1 MVTQRFKPP
10 SNLTFKRHIVALA
23 LWGIGSLGYAAS
35 RPTVSAPVKPPVK
48 SATSVAAKTNKT
60 ALTPAIT
67 QAIAG
72 VNPTAVPVSVVNT
85 PDGIDGGNDDNLM
98 YDGADDGGEVDIT
111 STAPIVTNPANQPNL
126 DTQPKATQPKDTQ
139 PIAPASGQIQQV
151 ALGAVSPVTVE
162 KFVKMID
169 IIRQNY
175 VTNVDDESLFANAM
189 AGTLAGL
196 DPYSEY
202 LDANAFENLRLFT
215 EGDIGSI
222 GVSVSFHADVDSWVF
237 DDVLPN
243 SPAAK
248 AGIQRGNYLHQIND
262 NKLDNTRTSQDV
274 DQLLTGIAG
283 TTARLL
289 VSDKGRR
296 KHLVVVQRTLLQQQA
311 MSANIINGVA
321 VVHIPVFQNNT
332 QQQFLM
338 ALTKLN
344 QPFNMLVL
352 DLRNNPGGVLSAAN
366 DIASLFM
373 NDKVVVQIKNRQGIQ
388 EVMRTHGKAQFA
400 DLPLAVLQ
408 NRYSASAAEVLAS
421 ALQNNQRAKVYGET
435 SYGKGSIQ
443 SIIPIND
450 SEAVKLTVAH
460 YYSSKGEKIDGVG
473 VKPDVALTGAETGW
487 LDQVL
492 ADLQT
497 TKRSNQFLL
506 KPTPTPQSF

>member
-1 MVTQRFKPP
+1 MVTQRLKPL
-10 SNLTFKRHIVALA
+10 SNPTFKRHVIVLA
-23 LWGIGSLGYAAS
+23 LWGIGSLSYAAS
-35 RPTVSAPVKPPVK
+35 RPIISAPVKSPVK

-72 VNPTAVPVSVVNT
+72 VNPNAVPVSVVNT
-85 PDGIDGGNDDNLM
+85 PDGIPDGADDDNLTD
-98 YDGADDGGEVDIT
+98 DGADDGGEVDIT
-111 STAPIVTNPANQPNL
+111 STTPMVTNP
-126 DTQPKATQPKDTQ
+126 DTQ

-189 AGTLAGL
+189 AGTLAAL

-248 AGIQRGNYLHQIND
+248 AGVQRGNYLHQIND
-262 NKLDNTRTSQDV
+262 NKLDSTRTSQDV

-311 MSANIINGVA
+311 MSTNIINGVA
-321 VVHIPVFQNNT
+321 VVQIPVFQNNT

-344 QPFNMLVL
+344 QPFSVLVL

-373 NDKVVVQIKNRQGIQ
+373 NDKVVVEIKNRQGIQ

-400 DLPLAVLQ
+400 DLPLVVLQ

-443 SIIPIND
+443 SIVPIND
-450 SEAVKLTVAH
+450 NEAVKLTVAH
-460 YYSSKGEKIDGVG
+460 YYSGKGEKIDGVG
-473 VKPDVALTGAETGW
+473 VKPDVTLTGAETSW
-487 LDQVL
+487 QDQVL

>member
-1 MVTQRFKPP
+1 MVTQRFKPL
-10 SNLTFKRHIVALA
+10 SNPTFKRHVIALA
-23 LWGIGSLGYAAS
+23 LWGIGSLSYAAS
-35 RPTVSAPVKPPVK
+35 RPPVNAPVKIPVT
-48 SATSVAAKTNKT
+48 SAASVAAKTNKT

-72 VNPTAVPVSVVNT
+72 VNPTAVPISVVNI
-85 PDGIDGGNDDNLM
+85 PNGADDDNLTD
-98 YDGADDGGEVDIT
+98 DGADDGGEVDIT
-111 STAPIVTNPANQPNL
+111 STTPMVTNPA
-126 DTQPKATQPKDTQ
+126 TQ

-189 AGTLAGL
+189 AGTLAAL

-262 NKLDNTRTSQDV
+262 NKLDSTRTSQDV

-296 KHLVVVQRTLLQQQA
+296 KHLVVVQRTLVQQQA
-311 MSANIINGVA
+311 MSTNIINGVA
-321 VVHIPVFQNNT
+321 VVQIPVFQNNT

-344 QPFNMLVL
+344 QPFSVLVL

-373 NDKVVVQIKNRQGIQ
+373 NDKVVVEIKNRQGIQ

-400 DLPLAVLQ
+400 DLPLVVLQ

-421 ALQNNQRAKVYGET
+421 ALQNNQRAKVYGEI

-443 SIIPIND
+443 SIVPIND
-450 SEAVKLTVAH
+450 NEAVKLTVAH

-473 VKPDVALTGAETGW
+473 VKPDVTLTGAETSW
-487 LDQVL
+487 QDQVL

>member
-1 MVTQRFKPP
+1 MVTQRLKPL
-10 SNLTFKRHIVALA
+10 SNPNFKRHIVALA

-35 RPTVSAPVKPPVK
+35 RPTVSTPVKPPVT
-48 SATSVAAKTNKT
+48 SAASVAAKTNKT

-72 VNPTAVPVSVVNT
+72 ASYNTAVPISEVNAPNGV
-85 PDGIDGGNDDNLM
+85 PDAADDDNLTD
-98 YDGADDGGEVDIT
+98 DGADDGGEVDIT
-111 STAPIVTNPANQPNL
+111 STTPMVTNPA
-126 DTQPKATQPKDTQ
+126 TQ

-189 AGTLAGL
+189 AGTLAAL

-296 KHLVVVQRTLLQQQA
+296 KHLVVVQRTLVQQQA
-311 MSANIINGVA
+311 MSTNIINGVA
-321 VVHIPVFQNNT
+321 VVQIPVFQNNT

-344 QPFNMLVL
+344 QPFSVLVL

-400 DLPLAVLQ
+400 DLPLVVLQ

-443 SIIPIND
+443 SIVPIND
-450 SEAVKLTVAH
+450 NEAVKLTVAH

-487 LDQVL
+487 QDQVL

-506 KPTPTPQSF
+506 KPMPTPQSF

>member
-1 MVTQRFKPP
+1 MVTQRLKPL
-10 SNLTFKRHIVALA
+10 SNPTFKRHVIVLA
-23 LWGIGSLGYAAS
+23 LWGIGSLGYAAN
-35 RPTVSAPVKPPVK
+35 RPTVSAPVKPPVT
-48 SATSVAAKTNKT
+48 SAASVAAKTNKT
-60 ALTPAIT
+60 ALKPAIT

-72 VNPTAVPVSVVNT
+72 ANPAAVPVSGGNA
-85 PDGIDGGNDDNLM
+85 PDGIPDGADDDNLTD
-98 YDGADDGGEVDIT
+98 DGADDGGEVDIT
-111 STAPIVTNPANQPNL
+111 STTPMVTNPATQPNL
-126 DTQPKATQPKDTQ
+126 DTQPKDTQ

-189 AGTLAGL
+189 AGTLAAL

-262 NKLDNTRTSQDV
+262 NKLDSTRTSQDV

-296 KHLVVVQRTLLQQQA
+296 KHLVVVQRTLVQQQA

-321 VVHIPVFQNNT
+321 VVQIPVFQNNT

-344 QPFNMLVL
+344 QPFSVLVL

-400 DLPLAVLQ
+400 DLPLVVLQ

-443 SIIPIND
+443 SIVPIND

-473 VKPDVALTGAETGW
+473 VKPDVTLTGAETSW
-487 LDQVL
+487 QDQVL

>member
-1 MVTQRFKPP
+1 MVTQRFKPL
-10 SNLTFKRHIVALA
+10 SNPTFKRHVIVLA
-23 LWGIGSLGYAAS
+23 LWGIGSLSYAAS

-48 SATSVAAKTNKT
+48 SAASVAAKTNKT

-72 VNPTAVPVSVVNT
+72 VNPTAVPISVVNI
-85 PDGIDGGNDDNLM
+85 PNGADDDNLTD
-98 YDGADDGGEVDIT
+98 DGADDGGEVDIT
-111 STAPIVTNPANQPNL
+111 STTPMVTNPA
-126 DTQPKATQPKDTQ
+126 TQ

-189 AGTLAGL
+189 AGTLAAL

-262 NKLDNTRTSQDV
+262 NKLDSTRTSQDV

-296 KHLVVVQRTLLQQQA
+296 KHLVVVQRTLVQQQA
-311 MSANIINGVA
+311 MSTNIINGVA

-344 QPFNMLVL
+344 QPFSVLVL

-388 EVMRTHGKAQFA
+388 EVMRTHGTAQFA
-400 DLPLAVLQ
+400 DLPLVVLQ

-443 SIIPIND
+443 SIVPIND
-450 SEAVKLTVAH
+450 NEAVKLTVAH

-473 VKPDVALTGAETGW
+473 VKPDVTLTGAETSW
-487 LDQVL
+487 QDQVL

-497 TKRSNQFLL
+497 IKRSNQFLL

>member
-1 MVTQRFKPP
+1 MVTQRLKPL
-10 SNLTFKRHIVALA
+10 SNPTFKRHIVAFA
-23 LWGIGSLGYAAS
+23 LWGIGSLGYAAN
-35 RPTVSAPVKPPVK
+35 RPTVSVPVKSPVK
-48 SATSVAAKTNKT
+48 SAASVAAKTNKT

-72 VNPTAVPVSVVNT
+72 TNPTTAVPVSRVNA
-85 PDGIDGGNDDNLM
+85 PDGIPDGADDDNLTD
-98 YDGADDGGEVDIT
+98 DGADDGGEVDIT
-111 STAPIVTNPANQPNL
+111 STTPIVSNPT
-126 DTQPKATQPKDTQ
+126 TQPKATQP
-139 PIAPASGQIQQV
+139 IAPASEQIQQV

-175 VTNVDDESLFANAM
+175 VTNVDDEYLFANAM
-189 AGTLAGL
+189 AGTLAAL

-262 NKLDNTRTSQDV
+262 NKLDSTRTSQDV

-296 KHLVVVQRTLLQQQA
+296 KHLVVVQRTLVQQQA
-311 MSANIINGVA
+311 MSSKIINGVA
-321 VVHIPVFQNNT
+321 VVQIPVFQNNT

-344 QPFNMLVL
+344 QPFSVLVL

-400 DLPLAVLQ
+400 DLPLVVLQ

-450 SEAVKLTVAH
+450 NEAVKLTVAH

-473 VKPDVALTGAETGW
+473 VKPDVALTGAETSW
-487 LDQVL
+487 QDQVL

-506 KPTPTPQSF
+506 KPTPAPQSF

>member
-1 MVTQRFKPP
+1 MVMQRFKPL

-23 LWGIGSLGYAAS
+23 LWGIGSLGYAAN
-35 RPTVSAPVKPPVK
+35 RPTVSVPVKSPVK
-48 SATSVAAKTNKT
+48 SAASVAAKTNKT

-72 VNPTAVPVSVVNT
+72 TNPTTTVPVSGVNA
-85 PDGIDGGNDDNLM
+85 PDGIPDGADDDNLTD
-98 YDGADDGGEVDIT
+98 DGADDGGEVDIT
-111 STAPIVTNPANQPNL
+111 STARIVTNPAN
-126 DTQPKATQPKDTQ
+126 QPKDTQ
-139 PIAPASGQIQQV
+139 PIAPASEQIQQV

-283 TTARLL
+283 ATARLL

-388 EVMRTHGKAQFA
+388 EVIRTHGKAQFA
-400 DLPLAVLQ
+400 DLPLVVLQ

-443 SIIPIND
+443 SIVPIND
-450 SEAVKLTVAH
+450 NEAVKLTVAH

>member
-1 MVTQRFKPP
+1 MVTQRLKPLFNP
-10 SNLTFKRHIVALA
+10 TFKRHVIVLA
-23 LWGIGSLGYAAS
+23 LWGIGSLSHAAS
-35 RPTVSAPVKPPVK
+35 RSTVSSPVKPPAK
-48 SATSVAAKTNKT
+48 SATSVSAKTNKT

-72 VNPTAVPVSVVNT
+72 VNPTALPVSGVST
-85 PDGIDGGNDDNLM
+85 LDGIPDGADDDNLTD
-98 YDGADDGGEVDIT
+98 DGADDGGEVDIT
-111 STAPIVTNPANQPNL
+111 STTPMVTNPA
-126 DTQPKATQPKDTQ
+126 TQ
-139 PIAPASGQIQQV
+139 PIAPASEQIQQV

-262 NKLDNTRTSQDV
+262 NKLDSTRTSQDV

-296 KHLVVVQRTLLQQQA
+296 KHLVVVQRTLVQQQA

-321 VVHIPVFQNNT
+321 VVQIPVFQNNT

-344 QPFNMLVL
+344 QPFSVLVL

-400 DLPLAVLQ
+400 DLPLVVLQ

-443 SIIPIND
+443 SIVPIND

-473 VKPDVALTGAETGW
+473 VKPDVTLTGAETSW
-487 LDQVL
+487 QDQVL

>member
-1 MVTQRFKPP
+1 MVTQRFKPL
-10 SNLTFKRHIVALA
+10 SNPTFKRHIVVLA

-48 SATSVAAKTNKT
+48 SATSVAAKTNRT
-60 ALTPAIT
+60 ALKPAIT

-85 PDGIDGGNDDNLM
+85 PDGIPDGADDDNLTD
-98 YDGADDGGEVDIT
+98 DGADDGGEVDIT
-111 STAPIVTNPANQPNL
+111 STTPIVTNP
-126 DTQPKATQPKDTQ
+126 TTQPKDTQ

-189 AGTLAGL
+189 AGTLAAL

-262 NKLDNTRTSQDV
+262 NKLDSTRTSQDV

-296 KHLVVVQRTLLQQQA
+296 KHLVMVQRTLVQQQA

-321 VVHIPVFQNNT
+321 VVQIPVFQNNT

-344 QPFNMLVL
+344 QPFSVLVL

-400 DLPLAVLQ
+400 DLPLVVLQ

-443 SIIPIND
+443 SIVPIND
-450 SEAVKLTVAH
+450 NEAVKLTVAH

-473 VKPDVALTGAETGW
+473 VKPDVTLAGAETSW
-487 LDQVL
+487 QDQVL

>member
-1 MVTQRFKPP
+1 MVTQRFKPL
-10 SNLTFKRHIVALA
+10 SNPTFKRHIVALA
-23 LWGIGSLGYAAS
+23 LWGIGSLGYAAN
-35 RPTVSAPVKPPVK
+35 RPTVSVPVK
-48 SATSVAAKTNKT
+48 SAASVAAKTNKT

-72 VNPTAVPVSVVNT
+72 TNPTTAVPVSGVNA
-85 PDGIDGGNDDNLM
+85 PDGIPDGADDDNLTD
-98 YDGADDGGEVDIT
+98 DGADDGGEVDIT
-111 STAPIVTNPANQPNL
+111 STTPMVTNP
-126 DTQPKATQPKDTQ
+126 TTQPKDTQ
-139 PIAPASGQIQQV
+139 PIAPASEQIQQV

-175 VTNVDDESLFANAM
+175 VTNVDDEYLFANAM
-189 AGTLAGL
+189 AGTLAAL

-262 NKLDNTRTSQDV
+262 NKLDSTRTPQDV

-296 KHLVVVQRTLLQQQA
+296 KHLVVVQRTLVQQQA
-311 MSANIINGVA
+311 MSSKIINGVA
-321 VVHIPVFQNNT
+321 VVQIPVFQNNT

-344 QPFNMLVL
+344 QPFNVLVL

-400 DLPLAVLQ
+400 DLPLVVLQ

-443 SIIPIND
+443 SIVPIND
-450 SEAVKLTVAH
+450 NEAVKLTVAH

-473 VKPDVALTGAETGW
+473 VKPDVTLTGAETGW
-487 LDQVL
+487 QDQVL

>member
-1 MVTQRFKPP
+1 MVTQRLKTL
-10 SNLTFKRHIVALA
+10 SNPTFRRHIVALA

-35 RPTVSAPVKPPVK
+35 RPTVSAPVKLPVK
-48 SATSVAAKTNKT
+48 SAALVYAKQNKT
-60 ALTPAIT
+60 ALKPAIT

-72 VNPTAVPVSVVNT
+72 VNPTAVPISVVNI
-85 PDGIDGGNDDNLM
+85 PNGADDDNLTD
-98 YDGADDGGEVDIT
+98 DGADDGGEVDIT
-111 STAPIVTNPANQPNL
+111 STTPIVTNPVNQPNL
-126 DTQPKATQPKDTQ
+126 YTQPKDTQ

-189 AGTLAGL
+189 AGTLAAL

-296 KHLVVVQRTLLQQQA
+296 KHLVVVQRTLVQQQA
-311 MSANIINGVA
+311 MSTNIINGVA

-373 NDKVVVQIKNRQGIQ
+373 NDKVVVEIKNRQGIQ

-400 DLPLAVLQ
+400 ELPLVVLQ

-443 SIIPIND
+443 SIVPIND

-473 VKPDVALTGAETGW
+473 VKPDVTLTGAETSW

>member
-1 MVTQRFKPP
+1 MVTQRFKPL
-10 SNLTFKRHIVALA
+10 SNPTFKRHVIVLA

-35 RPTVSAPVKPPVK
+35 RPTVKVPVKPPVT
-48 SATSVAAKTNKT
+48 SAASVAAKTNKT
-60 ALTPAIT
+60 SLTPAIT

-72 VNPTAVPVSVVNT
+72 TNPTAVPGSVVNAPNGI
-85 PDGIDGGNDDNLM
+85 PDGADDDNLTENE
-98 YDGADDGGEVDIT
+98 ADDGGEVDIT
-111 STAPIVTNPANQPNL
+111 STTPMVTNPA
-126 DTQPKATQPKDTQ
+126 TQ
-139 PIAPASGQIQQV
+139 PIMPASEQIQQV

-189 AGTLAGL
+189 AGTLAAL

-202 LDANAFENLRLFT
+202 LDENAFENLRLFT

-262 NKLDNTRTSQDV
+262 NKLDSTRTSQDV

-311 MSANIINGVA
+311 MSTNIINGVA

-344 QPFNMLVL
+344 QPFSVLVL

-373 NDKVVVQIKNRQGIQ
+373 NDKMLVEIKNRQGIQ

-400 DLPLAVLQ
+400 DLPLVVLQ

-443 SIIPIND
+443 SIVPIND

-473 VKPDVALTGAETGW
+473 VKPDVTLTGAETSW
-487 LDQVL
+487 QDQVL

>member
-1 MVTQRFKPP
+1 MVTQRLKPLFNP
-10 SNLTFKRHIVALA
+10 TFKRHVIVLA
-23 LWGIGSLGYAAS
+23 LWGIGSLSHAAS
-35 RPTVSAPVKPPVK
+35 RPTVSSPVKPPAK
-48 SATSVAAKTNKT
+48 SATSVSAKTNKT

-72 VNPTAVPVSVVNT
+72 VNPTALPVSGVST
-85 PDGIDGGNDDNLM
+85 LDGIPDGADDDNLTD
-98 YDGADDGGEVDIT
+98 DGADDGGEVDII
-111 STAPIVTNPANQPNL
+111 STTPMVTNPATQPNI
-126 DTQPKATQPKDTQ
+126 DTQPKDTQ

-189 AGTLAGL
+189 AGTLAAL

-274 DQLLTGIAG
+274 EQLLTGIAG

-296 KHLVVVQRTLLQQQA
+296 KHLVVVQRTLVQQQA

-321 VVHIPVFQNNT
+321 VVQIPVFQNNT

-344 QPFNMLVL
+344 QPFSVLVL

-400 DLPLAVLQ
+400 DLPLVVLQ

-443 SIIPIND
+443 SIVPIND
-450 SEAVKLTVAH
+450 NEAVKLTVAH
-460 YYSSKGEKIDGVG
+460 YYSSKGDKIDGVG
-473 VKPDVALTGAETGW
+473 VKPDVTLTGAETSW
-487 LDQVL
+487 QDQVL

>member
-1 MVTQRFKPP
+1 MVTQRLKPLFNP
-10 SNLTFKRHIVALA
+10 TFKRHVIVLA
-23 LWGIGSLGYAAS
+23 LWGIGSLSHAAS
-35 RPTVSAPVKPPVK
+35 RSTVSAPVKPPAK
-48 SATSVAAKTNKT
+48 SATSVSAKTNKT

-72 VNPTAVPVSVVNT
+72 VNPTALPVSGVST
-85 PDGIDGGNDDNLM
+85 LDGIPDAADDDNLTD
-98 YDGADDGGEVDIT
+98 DGADDGGEVDIT
-111 STAPIVTNPANQPNL
+111 STTPMVTNPA
-126 DTQPKATQPKDTQ
+126 TQ
-139 PIAPASGQIQQV
+139 PITPASEQIQQV

-189 AGTLAGL
+189 AGTLAAL

-262 NKLDNTRTSQDV
+262 NKLDSTRTSQDV

-296 KHLVVVQRTLLQQQA
+296 KHLVVVQRTLVQQQA

-344 QPFNMLVL
+344 QPFSVLVL

-400 DLPLAVLQ
+400 DLPLVVLQ
-408 NRYSASAAEVLAS
+408 NRYSASAAEVLTS
-421 ALQNNQRAKVYGET
+421 ALQNNLRAKVYGET

-443 SIIPIND
+443 SIVPIND

-473 VKPDVALTGAETGW
+473 VKPDVTLTGAETSW
-487 LDQVL
+487 QDQVL

>member
-1 MVTQRFKPP
+1 MQRLKLL
-10 SNLTFKRHIVALA
+10 SNPTFKRHVIVLA
-23 LWGIGSLGYAAS
+23 LWGIGSSSYAAN
-35 RPTVSAPVKPPVK
+35 RPTVSAPVKSPVT
-48 SATSVAAKTNKT
+48 SAASVAAKTDKT

-72 VNPTAVPVSVVNT
+72 ANPAAVPVSGVNT
-85 PDGIDGGNDDNLM
+85 PSGIPDGADDDNLTD
-98 YDGADDGGEVDIT
+98 DGADDGGEVDIT
-111 STAPIVTNPANQPNL
+111 STTPMVTNPATQPNL
-126 DTQPKATQPKDTQ
+126 DTQPKDTQ

-151 ALGAVSPVTVE
+151 VLGAVSPVTVE

-189 AGTLAGL
+189 AGTLAAL

-262 NKLDNTRTSQDV
+262 NKLDSTRTSQDV

-296 KHLVVVQRTLLQQQA
+296 KHLVVVQRTLVQQQA
-311 MSANIINGVA
+311 MSTNIINGVA
-321 VVHIPVFQNNT
+321 VVQIPVFQNNT

-344 QPFNMLVL
+344 QPFSVLVL

-400 DLPLAVLQ
+400 DLPLVVLQ

-443 SIIPIND
+443 SIVPIND
-450 SEAVKLTVAH
+450 NEAVKLTVAH

-473 VKPDVALTGAETGW
+473 VKPDVTLTGAETGW
-487 LDQVL
+487 QDQVL

>member
-1 MVTQRFKPP
+1 MVTQRFKPL
-10 SNLTFKRHIVALA
+10 SNPTFKRHVIVLA
-23 LWGIGSLGYAAS
+23 LWGIGSLGYAAN
-35 RPTVSAPVKPPVK
+35 RPTVSAPVKPPVT
-48 SATSVAAKTNKT
+48 SAASVAAKTNKT
-60 ALTPAIT
+60 ALKPAIT

-72 VNPTAVPVSVVNT
+72 VNPTAVPISVVNI
-85 PDGIDGGNDDNLM
+85 PNGSDEDNLTD
-98 YDGADDGGEVDIT
+98 DGADDGGEVDIT
-111 STAPIVTNPANQPNL
+111 STAPIVTNPTTQPNL
-126 DTQPKATQPKDTQ
+126 DTQPKDTQ

-189 AGTLAGL
+189 AGTLAAL

-262 NKLDNTRTSQDV
+262 NKLDSTRTSQDV

-296 KHLVVVQRTLLQQQA
+296 KHLVVVQRTLVQQQA
-311 MSANIINGVA
+311 MSTNIINGVA
-321 VVHIPVFQNNT
+321 VVQIPVFQNNT

-344 QPFNMLVL
+344 QPFSVLVL

-388 EVMRTHGKAQFA
+388 EVMRTHGTAQFA
-400 DLPLAVLQ
+400 DLPLVVLQ

-443 SIIPIND
+443 SIVPIND
-450 SEAVKLTVAH
+450 NEAVKLTVAH

-473 VKPDVALTGAETGW
+473 VKPDVTLTGAETSW
-487 LDQVL
+487 QDQVL

-497 TKRSNQFLL
+497 IKRSNQFLL

>member
-1 MVTQRFKPP
+1 MVTQRLKPLFNP
-10 SNLTFKRHIVALA
+10 TFKRHVIVLA
-23 LWGIGSLGYAAS
+23 LWGIGSLSHAAS
-35 RPTVSAPVKPPVK
+35 RSTVSSPVKPPAK
-48 SATSVAAKTNKT
+48 SATSVSAKTNKT

-72 VNPTAVPVSVVNT
+72 ANPAAVPVSMANA
-85 PDGIDGGNDDNLM
+85 PDGIPDGADDDNLTD
-98 YDGADDGGEVDIT
+98 DGADDGGEVDIT
-111 STAPIVTNPANQPNL
+111 STTPMVTNP
-126 DTQPKATQPKDTQ
+126 ATQPKDTQ
-139 PIAPASGQIQQV
+139 PIETASEQIQQV

-189 AGTLAGL
+189 AGTLAAL

-262 NKLDNTRTSQDV
+262 NKLDSTRTSQDV

-296 KHLVVVQRTLLQQQA
+296 KHLVVVQRTLVQQQA
-311 MSANIINGVA
+311 MSTNIINGVA

-344 QPFNMLVL
+344 QPFSVLVL

-400 DLPLAVLQ
+400 DLPLVVLQ

-443 SIIPIND
+443 SIVPIND

-473 VKPDVALTGAETGW
+473 VKPDVTLTGAETSW
-487 LDQVL
+487 QDQVL

>member
-1 MVTQRFKPP
+1 MVTQRLKPL
-10 SNLTFKRHIVALA
+10 SNPTFKRHIVALA
-23 LWGIGSLGYAAS
+23 LWGIGSLGYAAN
-35 RPTVSAPVKPPVK
+35 RPTVNVPVKPPVT
-48 SATSVAAKTNKT
+48 SAASVAAKTNKT
-60 ALTPAIT
+60 ALKPAIT

-72 VNPTAVPVSVVNT
+72 ANPTAVPVSGVNT
-85 PDGIDGGNDDNLM
+85 PDGIPDGADDDNLT
-98 YDGADDGGEVDIT
+98 DDEADDGGEVDIT
-111 STAPIVTNPANQPNL
+111 STTPMVTNPA
-126 DTQPKATQPKDTQ
+126 TQ
-139 PIAPASGQIQQV
+139 PIMPASEQIQQV

-189 AGTLAGL
+189 AGTLAAL

-262 NKLDNTRTSQDV
+262 NKLDSTRTSQDV

-311 MSANIINGVA
+311 MSTNIINGVA
-321 VVHIPVFQNNT
+321 VVQIPVFQNNT

-344 QPFNMLVL
+344 QPFSVLVL

-373 NDKVVVQIKNRQGIQ
+373 NDKVVVEIKNRQGIQ

-400 DLPLAVLQ
+400 DLPLVVLQ

-443 SIIPIND
+443 SIVPIND

-473 VKPDVALTGAETGW
+473 VKPDVTLTGAETSW
-487 LDQVL
+487 QDQVL

-506 KPTPTPQSF
+506 KPTSTPQSF

>member
-1 MVTQRFKPP
+1 MVTQRLKSL
-10 SNLTFKRHIVALA
+10 SNPTFKRHIIALA
-23 LWGIGSLGYAAS
+23 LWGIGSLGYAAN

-48 SATSVAAKTNKT
+48 SATSAAAKTNKT
-60 ALTPAIT
+60 TLKPAIT
-67 QAIAG
+67 QAIA
-72 VNPTAVPVSVVNT
+72 VANPAIAVPISAVNAPNAV
-85 PDGIDGGNDDNLM
+85 PDGADYDNSTD
-98 YDGADDGGEVDIT
+98 DGADDGGEVDIH
-111 STAPIVTNPANQPNL
+111 STAPMVTNPATQPNL
-126 DTQPKATQPKDTQ
+126 DTQPKDTQ

-262 NKLDNTRTSQDV
+262 NKLDSTRTPQDV

-296 KHLVVVQRTLLQQQA
+296 KHLVVVQRTLVQQQA
-311 MSANIINGVA
+311 MSSKIINGVA
-321 VVHIPVFQNNT
+321 VVQIPVFQNNT

-344 QPFNMLVL
+344 QPFNVLVL

-400 DLPLAVLQ
+400 DLPLVVLQ

-421 ALQNNQRAKVYGET
+421 TLQNNQRAKVYGET

-443 SIIPIND
+443 SIVPIND
-450 SEAVKLTVAH
+450 NEAVKLTVAH

-473 VKPDVALTGAETGW
+473 VKPNVTLTGAETSW
-487 LDQVL
+487 QDQVL

>member
-1 MVTQRFKPP
+1 MVTQRLKSL
-10 SNLTFKRHIVALA
+10 SNPTFKRHIIALA
-23 LWGIGSLGYAAS
+23 LWGIGSLGYAAN

-60 ALTPAIT
+60 ALKPAIT

-72 VNPTAVPVSVVNT
+72 ANPAAVPVSGGNA
-85 PDGIDGGNDDNLM
+85 PDGIPDGADDDNLTD
-98 YDGADDGGEVDIT
+98 DGADDGGEVDIT
-111 STAPIVTNPANQPNL
+111 STTPMVTNPATQPNL
-126 DTQPKATQPKDTQ
+126 DTQPKDTQ
-139 PIAPASGQIQQV
+139 PIAPASEQIQQV

-189 AGTLAGL
+189 AGTLAAL

-296 KHLVVVQRTLLQQQA
+296 KHLVVVQRTLVQQQA
-311 MSANIINGVA
+311 MSTNIINGVA

-344 QPFNMLVL
+344 QPFSVLVL

-400 DLPLAVLQ
+400 DLPLVVLQ

-443 SIIPIND
+443 SIVPIND
-450 SEAVKLTVAH
+450 NEAVKLTVAH

-473 VKPDVALTGAETGW
+473 VKPDVTLTGAETSW
-487 LDQVL
+487 QDQVL

>member
-1 MVTQRFKPP
+1 MVTQRLKPL
-10 SNLTFKRHIVALA
+10 SNPTFKRHVIVLA

-35 RPTVSAPVKPPVK
+35 RPTVSSPVKPPVK

-67 QAIAG
+67 QAIAST
-72 VNPTAVPVSVVNT
+72 NPTAVPVSAVNAPNAV
-85 PDGIDGGNDDNLM
+85 PDGADYDNLTD
-98 YDGADDGGEVDIT
+98 DGADDGGEVDIT
-111 STAPIVTNPANQPNL
+111 STTPMVTNPATQPNI
-126 DTQPKATQPKDTQ
+126 DTQPKDTQ
-139 PIAPASGQIQQV
+139 PIAPASEQIQQV

-189 AGTLAGL
+189 AGTLAAL

-262 NKLDNTRTSQDV
+262 NKLDSTRTSQDV
-274 DQLLTGIAG
+274 EQLLTGIAG

-296 KHLVVVQRTLLQQQA
+296 KHLVVVQRTLVQQQA
-311 MSANIINGVA
+311 MSTNIINGVA
-321 VVHIPVFQNNT
+321 VVQIPVFQNNT

-344 QPFNMLVL
+344 QPFSVLVL

-400 DLPLAVLQ
+400 DLPLVVLQ

-443 SIIPIND
+443 SIVPIND

-473 VKPDVALTGAETGW
+473 VKPDVTLTGAETSW
-487 LDQVL
+487 QDQVL

>member
-1 MVTQRFKPP
+1 MVTQRFKPL

-23 LWGIGSLGYAAS
+23 LWGIGSLSYAAS

-72 VNPTAVPVSVVNT
+72 VNPTAAPVSVVNT

-98 YDGADDGGEVDIT
+98 DDGADDGGEVDIT
-111 STAPIVTNPANQPNL
+111 STAPIVTNPANQP
-126 DTQPKATQPKDTQ
+126 KDTQ
-139 PIAPASGQIQQV
+139 PIAPASEQIQQV

-262 NKLDNTRTSQDV
+262 NKLDNTRTPQDV

-321 VVHIPVFQNNT
+321 VVQIPVFQNNT

-344 QPFNMLVL
+344 QPFSVLVL

-400 DLPLAVLQ
+400 DLPLVVLQ

-443 SIIPIND
+443 SIVPIND
-450 SEAVKLTVAH
+450 NEAVKLTVAH

-473 VKPDVALTGAETGW
+473 VKPDVVLTGAETGW

-497 TKRSNQFLL
+497 TKRSYQFLL

>member
-1 MVTQRFKPP
+1 MVTQRLKSL
-10 SNLTFKRHIVALA
+10 SNPTFKRHVIALA
-23 LWGIGSLGYAAS
+23 LWGIGSLGYAAN

-60 ALTPAIT
+60 ALKPAIT
-67 QAIAG
+67 QAIAST
-72 VNPTAVPVSVVNT
+72 NPTAVPVSAVNAPNGV
-85 PDGIDGGNDDNLM
+85 PDGADYDNSTD
-98 YDGADDGGEVDIT
+98 DGADDGGEVDIT
-111 STAPIVTNPANQPNL
+111 STTPMVTNPATQPNL
-126 DTQPKATQPKDTQ
+126 DTQPKDTQ

-151 ALGAVSPVTVE
+151 ALEAVSPVTVE

-262 NKLDNTRTSQDV
+262 NKLDSTRTPQDV
-274 DQLLTGIAG
+274 EQLLTGIAG

-296 KHLVVVQRTLLQQQA
+296 KHLVVVQRTLVQQQA
-311 MSANIINGVA
+311 MSTNIINGAA
-321 VVHIPVFQNNT
+321 VVQIPVFQNNT

-344 QPFNMLVL
+344 QPFSVLVL

-373 NDKVVVQIKNRQGIQ
+373 NDKVVVEIKNRQGIQ

-400 DLPLAVLQ
+400 DLPLVVLQ

-421 ALQNNQRAKVYGET
+421 TLQNNQRAKVYGET

-443 SIIPIND
+443 SIVPIND
-450 SEAVKLTVAH
+450 NEAVKLTVAH

-473 VKPDVALTGAETGW
+473 VKPDVTLTGAETSW
-487 LDQVL
+487 QDQVL

>member
-1 MVTQRFKPP
+1 MVTQRLKPLFNP
-10 SNLTFKRHIVALA
+10 TFKRHIVALA

-35 RPTVSAPVKPPVK
+35 RPTVNSPVKPPFK
-48 SATSVAAKTNKT
+48 SAASVAAKTNKT
-60 ALTPAIT
+60 TLTPAIT

-72 VNPTAVPVSVVNT
+72 VNPTAVPVSVVNA
-85 PDGIDGGNDDNLM
+85 PDGIPDGADYDNSTD
-98 YDGADDGGEVDIT
+98 DGADDGGEVDIT
-111 STAPIVTNPANQPNL
+111 STTPMVTNP
-126 DTQPKATQPKDTQ
+126 TTQPKDTQ

-262 NKLDNTRTSQDV
+262 NKLDSTRTPQDV

-296 KHLVVVQRTLLQQQA
+296 KHLVVVQRTLVQQQA
-311 MSANIINGVA
+311 MSSKIINGVA
-321 VVHIPVFQNNT
+321 VVQIPVFQNNT

-344 QPFNMLVL
+344 QPFNVLVL

-400 DLPLAVLQ
+400 DLPLVVLQ

-443 SIIPIND
+443 SIVPIND
-450 SEAVKLTVAH
+450 NEAVKLTVAH

-473 VKPDVALTGAETGW
+473 VKPDVTLTGAETSW
-487 LDQVL
+487 QDQVL

-497 TKRSNQFLL
+497 IKRSNQFLL

>member
-1 MVTQRFKPP
+1 MVTQRLKPL
-10 SNLTFKRHIVALA
+10 SNPTFKRHVIVLA

-35 RPTVSAPVKPPVK
+35 RPIISAPVKSPVK

-60 ALTPAIT
+60 ALKPAIT

-85 PDGIDGGNDDNLM
+85 PDGIPDGADDDNLTD
-98 YDGADDGGEVDIT
+98 DGADDGGEVDIT
-111 STAPIVTNPANQPNL
+111 STTPIVTNPANQPTL
-126 DTQPKATQPKDTQ
+126 ATQPI
-139 PIAPASGQIQQV
+139 PPASEQIQQV

-189 AGTLAGL
+189 AGTLAAL

-248 AGIQRGNYLHQIND
+248 AGVQRGNYLHQIND
-262 NKLDNTRTSQDV
+262 NKLDSTRTSQDV

-311 MSANIINGVA
+311 MSTNITNGVA
-321 VVHIPVFQNNT
+321 VVQIPVFQNNT

-344 QPFNMLVL
+344 QPFSVLVL

-400 DLPLAVLQ
+400 DLPLVVLQ

-443 SIIPIND
+443 SIVPIND

-473 VKPDVALTGAETGW
+473 VKPDVTLTGAETGW
-487 LDQVL
+487 QDQVL

>member
-1 MVTQRFKPP
+1 MVTQRLKPL
-10 SNLTFKRHIVALA
+10 SNPNFKRHIVALA

-35 RPTVSAPVKPPVK
+35 RPTVSTPVKPPVT
-48 SATSVAAKTNKT
+48 SAASVAAKTNKT
-60 ALTPAIT
+60 ALKPAIT

-72 VNPTAVPVSVVNT
+72 ANPAAVPVSVVNAPNGI
-85 PDGIDGGNDDNLM
+85 PDGADYDNLTD
-98 YDGADDGGEVDIT
+98 DGADDGGEVDIT
-111 STAPIVTNPANQPNL
+111 STTPMVTNPA
-126 DTQPKATQPKDTQ
+126 TQ
-139 PIAPASGQIQQV
+139 PIAPASEQIQQV

-175 VTNVDDESLFANAM
+175 VTNVDDEALFANAM
-189 AGTLAGL
+189 AGTLVAL

-202 LDANAFENLRLFT
+202 LDADAFENLRLFT

-262 NKLDNTRTSQDV
+262 NKLDSTRTSQDV

-296 KHLVVVQRTLLQQQA
+296 KHLVVVQRTLVQQQA
-311 MSANIINGVA
+311 MSTNIINGVA
-321 VVHIPVFQNNT
+321 VVQIPVFQNNT

-344 QPFNMLVL
+344 QPFSVLVL

-400 DLPLAVLQ
+400 DLPLVVLQ

-443 SIIPIND
+443 SIVPIND
-450 SEAVKLTVAH
+450 NEAVKLTVAH
-460 YYSSKGEKIDGVG
+460 YYSSKGDKIDGVG
-473 VKPDVALTGAETGW
+473 VKPDVTLTGAETSW

-506 KPTPTPQSF
+506 KPTSTPQSF

>member
-1 MVTQRFKPP
+1 MVTQRLKPL
-10 SNLTFKRHIVALA
+10 SNPNFKRHIVALA

-35 RPTVSAPVKPPVK
+35 RPTVSTPVKPPVN
-48 SATSVAAKTNKT
+48 SAASVAAKTNKT

-72 VNPTAVPVSVVNT
+72 ASSNTAVPISEVNAPNGV
-85 PDGIDGGNDDNLM
+85 PDAADDDNLTD
-98 YDGADDGGEVDIT
+98 DGADDGGEVDIT
-111 STAPIVTNPANQPNL
+111 STTPMVTNPA
-126 DTQPKATQPKDTQ
+126 TQ
-139 PIAPASGQIQQV
+139 PIAPASEQIQQV

-189 AGTLAGL
+189 AGTLAAL

-296 KHLVVVQRTLLQQQA
+296 KHLVVVQRTLVQQQA

-321 VVHIPVFQNNT
+321 VVQIPVFQNNT

-344 QPFNMLVL
+344 QPFSVLVL

-373 NDKVVVQIKNRQGIQ
+373 NDKVVVEIKNRQGIQ

-400 DLPLAVLQ
+400 DLPLVVLQ

-443 SIIPIND
+443 SIVPIND

-473 VKPDVALTGAETGW
+473 VKPDVTLTGAETSW
-487 LDQVL
+487 QDQVL

>member
-1 MVTQRFKPP
+1 MVTQRLKPL
-10 SNLTFKRHIVALA
+10 SNPTFKRHIVALA

-35 RPTVSAPVKPPVK
+35 RPTVSVPVKSPVK
-48 SATSVAAKTNKT
+48 SAASVAAKTNKT

-72 VNPTAVPVSVVNT
+72 TNPTTAVPVSGVNA
-85 PDGIDGGNDDNLM
+85 PDGIPDGADDDNLTD
-98 YDGADDGGEVDIT
+98 DGADDGGEVDIT
-111 STAPIVTNPANQPNL
+111 STTPIVSNPT
-126 DTQPKATQPKDTQ
+126 TQPKATQP
-139 PIAPASGQIQQV
+139 IAPASEQIQQV

-175 VTNVDDESLFANAM
+175 VTNVDDEYLFANAM
-189 AGTLAGL
+189 AGTLAAL

-262 NKLDNTRTSQDV
+262 NKLDSTRTSQDV

-344 QPFNMLVL
+344 QPFSGLVL

-373 NDKVVVQIKNRQGIQ
+373 NDKVVAQIKNRQGIQ

-400 DLPLAVLQ
+400 DLPLVVLQ

-443 SIIPIND
+443 SIVPIND
-450 SEAVKLTVAH
+450 NEAVKLTVAH

-473 VKPDVALTGAETGW
+473 VKPDVVLTGAETSW

-497 TKRSNQFLL
+497 TKRSYQFLL

>member
-1 MVTQRFKPP
+1 MVTQRLKPLFNP
-10 SNLTFKRHIVALA
+10 TFKRHVIVLA
-23 LWGIGSLGYAAS
+23 LWGIGSLGYAAN
-35 RPTVSAPVKPPVK
+35 RPTVSAPIKPPVK
-48 SATSVAAKTNKT
+48 SATSAAAKTNKT

-72 VNPTAVPVSVVNT
+72 TNPTAVPVSLVNASNGI
-85 PDGIDGGNDDNLM
+85 PDGADDDNLTD
-98 YDGADDGGEVDIT
+98 DGADDGGEVDIT
-111 STAPIVTNPANQPNL
+111 STTPMVTNPA
-126 DTQPKATQPKDTQ
+126 TQ
-139 PIAPASGQIQQV
+139 PIAPASEQIQQV

-189 AGTLAGL
+189 AGTLAAL

-262 NKLDNTRTSQDV
+262 NKLDSTRTSQDV

-296 KHLVVVQRTLLQQQA
+296 KHLVLVQRTLVQQQA
-311 MSANIINGVA
+311 MSTNIINGVA
-321 VVHIPVFQNNT
+321 VVQIPVFQNNT

-344 QPFNMLVL
+344 QPFSVLVL

-400 DLPLAVLQ
+400 DLPLVVLQ

-443 SIIPIND
+443 SIVPIND

-473 VKPDVALTGAETGW
+473 VKPDVALTGAETSW
-487 LDQVL
+487 QDQVL

>member
-1 MVTQRFKPP
+1 MVTQRFKPL
-10 SNLTFKRHIVALA
+10 SNPTFKRHVIVLA
-23 LWGIGSLGYAAS
+23 LWGIGSLSYAAS

-48 SATSVAAKTNKT
+48 SAASVAAKTNKT

-72 VNPTAVPVSVVNT
+72 VNPNAVPVSVVNT
-85 PDGIDGGNDDNLM
+85 PDGIPDGADEDNLTD
-98 YDGADDGGEVDIT
+98 DGADDGGEVDIT
-111 STAPIVTNPANQPNL
+111 STAPIVTNPA
-126 DTQPKATQPKDTQ
+126 TQ

-189 AGTLAGL
+189 AGTLAAL

-222 GVSVSFHADVDSWVF
+222 GVSVSFHANVDSWVF

-248 AGIQRGNYLHQIND
+248 AGIQRGNYLLQIND

-296 KHLVVVQRTLLQQQA
+296 KHLVVVQRTLVQQQA
-311 MSANIINGVA
+311 MSTNIINGVA
-321 VVHIPVFQNNT
+321 VVQIPVFQNNT

-344 QPFNMLVL
+344 QPFSVLVL

-388 EVMRTHGKAQFA
+388 EVMRTHGTAQFA
-400 DLPLAVLQ
+400 DLPLVVLQ

-443 SIIPIND
+443 SIVPIND

-473 VKPDVALTGAETGW
+473 VKPDVTLTGAETSW
-487 LDQVL
+487 QDQVL

>member
-1 MVTQRFKPP
+1 MVTQRLKPL
-10 SNLTFKRHIVALA
+10 SNPNFKRHIVALA

-35 RPTVSAPVKPPVK
+35 RPTVSTPVKPK
-48 SATSVAAKTNKT
+48 SAASVAAKTNKT
-60 ALTPAIT
+60 ALKPAIT

-72 VNPTAVPVSVVNT
+72 ANPAAVPVSGGNAANGV
-85 PDGIDGGNDDNLM
+85 PDGADNDNLTD
-98 YDGADDGGEVDIT
+98 DGADDGGEVDIT
-111 STAPIVTNPANQPNL
+111 STTPMVTNPATQPNL
-126 DTQPKATQPKDTQ
+126 DTQPKDTQ
-139 PIAPASGQIQQV
+139 PIAPASEQIQQV

-189 AGTLAGL
+189 AGTLAAL

-274 DQLLTGIAG
+274 EQLLTGIAG

-296 KHLVVVQRTLLQQQA
+296 KHLVVVQRTLVQQQA

-321 VVHIPVFQNNT
+321 VVQIPVFQNNT

-344 QPFNMLVL
+344 QPFSVLVL

-400 DLPLAVLQ
+400 DLPLVVLQ

-443 SIIPIND
+443 SIVPIND
-450 SEAVKLTVAH
+450 NEAVKLTVAH
-460 YYSSKGEKIDGVG
+460 YYSSKGDKIDGVG
-473 VKPDVALTGAETGW
+473 VKPDVTLTGAETSW

-506 KPTPTPQSF
+506 KPTSTPQSF

>member
-1 MVTQRFKPP
+1 MVTQRLKPLFNP
-10 SNLTFKRHIVALA
+10 TFKRHIIALA
-23 LWGIGSLGYAAS
+23 LWGIGSLGYAAN

-60 ALTPAIT
+60 ALKPAIT

-72 VNPTAVPVSVVNT
+72 ANPAAVPVSGGNA
-85 PDGIDGGNDDNLM
+85 PDGIPDAADDDNLTD
-98 YDGADDGGEVDIT
+98 DGADDGGEVDIT
-111 STAPIVTNPANQPNL
+111 STTPMVTNPATQPNL
-126 DTQPKATQPKDTQ
+126 DTQPKDTQ

-189 AGTLAGL
+189 AGTLTGL

-262 NKLDNTRTSQDV
+262 NKLDSTRTPQDV
-274 DQLLTGIAG
+274 EQLLTGIAG

-296 KHLVVVQRTLLQQQA
+296 KHLVVVQRTLVQQQA
-311 MSANIINGVA
+311 MSTNIINGAA
-321 VVHIPVFQNNT
+321 VVQIPVFQNNT

-344 QPFNMLVL
+344 QPFSVLVL

-400 DLPLAVLQ
+400 DLPLVVLQ

-421 ALQNNQRAKVYGET
+421 TLQNNQRAKVYGET

-443 SIIPIND
+443 SIVPIND
-450 SEAVKLTVAH
+450 NEAVKLTVAH

-473 VKPDVALTGAETGW
+473 VKPDVTLTGAETSW
-487 LDQVL
+487 QDQVL

>member
-1 MVTQRFKPP
+1 MVTQRLKPP
-10 SNLTFKRHIVALA
+10 SNPIFKRYVIVLV
-23 LWGIGSLGYAAS
+23 LWGIGSLSYAAS

-48 SATSVAAKTNKT
+48 SAASVAAKTNKT

-72 VNPTAVPVSVVNT
+72 VNPTAVPISVVNI
-85 PDGIDGGNDDNLM
+85 PNGADDDNLTD
-98 YDGADDGGEVDIT
+98 DGADDGGEVDIT
-111 STAPIVTNPANQPNL
+111 STTPMVTNPA
-126 DTQPKATQPKDTQ
+126 TQ

-189 AGTLAGL
+189 AGTLAAL

-262 NKLDNTRTSQDV
+262 NKLDSTRTSQDV

-296 KHLVVVQRTLLQQQA
+296 KHLVVVQRTLVQQQA
-311 MSANIINGVA
+311 MSTNIINGVA
-321 VVHIPVFQNNT
+321 VVQIPVFQNNT

-344 QPFNMLVL
+344 QPFSVLVL

-388 EVMRTHGKAQFA
+388 EVMRTHGTAQFA
-400 DLPLAVLQ
+400 DLPLVVLQ

-435 SYGKGSIQ
+435 SYGNGSIQ
-443 SIIPIND
+443 SIVPIND
-450 SEAVKLTVAH
+450 NEAVKLTVAH

-473 VKPDVALTGAETGW
+473 VKPDVTLTGAETSW
-487 LDQVL
+487 QDQVL

-497 TKRSNQFLL
+497 IKRSNQFLL

>member
-1 MVTQRFKPP
+1 MVTQRLKSL
-10 SNLTFKRHIVALA
+10 SNPTFKRHIIALA
-23 LWGIGSLGYAAS
+23 LWGIGSLGYAAN
-35 RPTVSAPVKPPVK
+35 RPTVSAPVKPPVT
-48 SATSVAAKTNKT
+48 SAASVAAKTNKT
-60 ALTPAIT
+60 ALKPAIT
-67 QAIAG
+67 QAIA
-72 VNPTAVPVSVVNT
+72 VANPAIAVPISAVNAPNAV
-85 PDGIDGGNDDNLM
+85 PDGADYDNSTD
-98 YDGADDGGEVDIT
+98 DGADDGGEVDIT
-111 STAPIVTNPANQPNL
+111 STTPMVTNPATQPNL
-126 DTQPKATQPKDTQ
+126 DTQ

-262 NKLDNTRTSQDV
+262 NKLDSTRTPQDV

-296 KHLVVVQRTLLQQQA
+296 KHLVVVQRTLVQQQA
-311 MSANIINGVA
+311 MSSKIINGVA
-321 VVHIPVFQNNT
+321 VVQIPVFQNNT

-344 QPFNMLVL
+344 QPFNVLVL

-400 DLPLAVLQ
+400 DLPLVVLQ

-421 ALQNNQRAKVYGET
+421 TLQNNQRAKVYGET

-443 SIIPIND
+443 SIVPIND
-450 SEAVKLTVAH
+450 NEAVKLTVAH
-460 YYSSKGEKIDGVG
+460 YYSSKGDKIDGVG
-473 VKPDVALTGAETGW
+473 VKPDVTLTGAETSW
-487 LDQVL
+487 QDQVL

>member
-1 MVTQRFKPP
+1 MVTQRFKPL
-10 SNLTFKRHIVALA
+10 SNPTFKRHVIVLA
-23 LWGIGSLGYAAS
+23 LWGIGSLSYAAS
-35 RPTVSAPVKPPVK
+35 RPTVSSPVKPPVK
-48 SATSVAAKTNKT
+48 SAASVAAKTNKT

-72 VNPTAVPVSVVNT
+72 VNPTAVPISVVNI
-85 PDGIDGGNDDNLM
+85 PNGADDDNLTD
-98 YDGADDGGEVDIT
+98 DGADDGGEVDIT
-111 STAPIVTNPANQPNL
+111 STTPMVTNPA
-126 DTQPKATQPKDTQ
+126 TQ

-189 AGTLAGL
+189 AGTLAAL

-262 NKLDNTRTSQDV
+262 NKLDSTRTSQDV

-296 KHLVVVQRTLLQQQA
+296 KHLVVVQRTLVQQQA
-311 MSANIINGVA
+311 MSTNIINGVA
-321 VVHIPVFQNNT
+321 VVQIPVFQNNT

-344 QPFNMLVL
+344 QPFSVLVL

-388 EVMRTHGKAQFA
+388 EVMRTHGTAQFA
-400 DLPLAVLQ
+400 DLPLVVLQ

-443 SIIPIND
+443 SIVPIND
-450 SEAVKLTVAH
+450 NEAVKLTVAH

-473 VKPDVALTGAETGW
+473 VKPDVTLTGAETSW
-487 LDQVL
+487 QDQVL

-497 TKRSNQFLL
+497 IKRSNQFLL

>member
-1 MVTQRFKPP
+1 MVMQRLKPLFNP
-10 SNLTFKRHIVALA
+10 TFKRHVIVLA
-23 LWGIGSLGYAAS
+23 LWGIGSLSYAAS

-48 SATSVAAKTNKT
+48 YAASVAAKTNKT
-60 ALTPAIT
+60 ALKPAIT

-72 VNPTAVPVSVVNT
+72 ANPTAVPVSGVKT
-85 PDGIDGGNDDNLM
+85 PDGIPDGADDDNLTD
-98 YDGADDGGEVDIT
+98 DGADDGGEVDIT
-111 STAPIVTNPANQPNL
+111 STTPIVTNPA
-126 DTQPKATQPKDTQ
+126 TQ

-189 AGTLAGL
+189 AGTLAAL

-262 NKLDNTRTSQDV
+262 NKLDSTRTPQDV

-296 KHLVVVQRTLLQQQA
+296 KHLVVVQRTLVQQQA
-311 MSANIINGVA
+311 MSTNIINGVA
-321 VVHIPVFQNNT
+321 VVQIPVFQNNT

-344 QPFNMLVL
+344 QPFSVLVL

-373 NDKVVVQIKNRQGIQ
+373 NDKVVVEIKNRQGIQ

-400 DLPLAVLQ
+400 DLPLVVLQ

-421 ALQNNQRAKVYGET
+421 ALQDNQRAKVYGET

-443 SIIPIND
+443 SIVPIND
-450 SEAVKLTVAH
+450 NEAVKLTVAH

-473 VKPDVALTGAETGW
+473 VKPDVTLTGAETSW
-487 LDQVL
+487 QDQVL
-492 ADLQT
+492 ADLQI

>member
-1 MVTQRFKPP
+1 MVTQRLKPL
-10 SNLTFKRHIVALA
+10 SNPTFKRHVIVLA
-23 LWGIGSLGYAAS
+23 LWGIGSLSHAAS
-35 RPTVSAPVKPPVK
+35 RPTVSSPVKPPVT
-48 SATSVAAKTNKT
+48 SAASAAAKTNKT
-60 ALTPAIT
+60 ALKPAIT

-72 VNPTAVPVSVVNT
+72 ANPAAIPVSVVNA
-85 PDGIDGGNDDNLM
+85 PDGIPDGADDDNPT
-98 YDGADDGGEVDIT
+98 DDGGEVDIT
-111 STAPIVTNPANQPNL
+111 STTPMVTNPA
-126 DTQPKATQPKDTQ
+126 TQ
-139 PIAPASGQIQQV
+139 PIAPASEQIQQV

-189 AGTLAGL
+189 AGTLAAL

-262 NKLDNTRTSQDV
+262 NKLDSTRTSQDV

-296 KHLVVVQRTLLQQQA
+296 KHLVVVQRTLLQQPA
-311 MSANIINGVA
+311 MSTNIINGVA
-321 VVHIPVFQNNT
+321 VVQIPVFQNNT

-338 ALTKLN
+338 ALTRLN
-344 QPFNMLVL
+344 QPFNVLVL

-373 NDKVVVQIKNRQGIQ
+373 NDKVVVEIKNRQGIQ

-400 DLPLAVLQ
+400 DLPLVVLQ

-443 SIIPIND
+443 SIVPIND

-473 VKPDVALTGAETGW
+473 VKPDVTLTGAETSW
-487 LDQVL
+487 QDKVL

>member
-1 MVTQRFKPP
+1 MVMQRFKPL

-23 LWGIGSLGYAAS
+23 LWGIGSLSYAAS
-35 RPTVSAPVKPPVK
+35 RPTVSTPVKPPVK

-85 PDGIDGGNDDNLM
+85 PDGIPDGADDDNLTD
-98 YDGADDGGEVDIT
+98 DGADDGGEVDIT
-111 STAPIVTNPANQPNL
+111 STAPIVTNPANQPNM
-126 DTQPKATQPKDTQ
+126 DTQPKDTQ
-139 PIAPASGQIQQV
+139 PIAPASEQIQQV

-175 VTNVDDESLFANAM
+175 VTNVDDEYLFANAM
-189 AGTLAGL
+189 AGTLAAL

-262 NKLDNTRTSQDV
+262 NKLDSTRTSQDV

-296 KHLVVVQRTLLQQQA
+296 KHLVVVQRTLVQQQA

-321 VVHIPVFQNNT
+321 VVQIPVFQNNT

-344 QPFNMLVL
+344 QPFSVLVL

-373 NDKVVVQIKNRQGIQ
+373 NDKVVVEIKNRQGIQ

-400 DLPLAVLQ
+400 DLPLVVLQ

-443 SIIPIND
+443 SIVPIND

-473 VKPDVALTGAETGW
+473 VKPDVTLTGAETSW
-487 LDQVL
+487 QDQVL